1 THIRTVG
8 HPKQTETNSTRPAIR
23 PGLHALRTLPSIC
36 QIDEAWGRI
45 ELKLETAD
53 TRYWVTTRGLPV
65 KSRQVPINY
74 VVDYVTVE
82 KRADDG
88 RWDLNAVFSPEAW
101 KLSQAFDYCQLLY
114 RDLRTLNEQVEQ
126 DFRWATK
133 QQLDAILRELELTNK
148 VIRDL
153 SEKVAM
159 CNADKTNQRPA

>member
-1 THIRTVG
+1 M
-8 HPKQTETNSTRPAIR
+8 QTETNSTHPAIR
-23 PGLHALRTLPSIC
+23 PGLHALRTLPAIC
-36 QIDEAWGRI
+36 QIDEDWGRI

-65 KSRQVPINY
+65 KSRQAPINY

-88 RWDLNAVFSPEAW
+88 HWDLNAVFSPEAW

-114 RDLRTLNEQVEQ
+114 RDLRALNEQLEQ
-126 DFRWATK
+126 DFRWETK
-133 QQLDAILRELELTNK
+133 QQLDAILRELEMTNK

-159 CNADKTNQRPA
+159 CSADKTNERPA